1 MFSAGQLERLEERF
15 HQNQYLIGKERVELA
30 KELDLSEMQVL
41 FVRTYPLQWTPAPM
55 ARSITKTPLTTF
67 LFVPMELFLLLY
79 IRWL

>member
-41 FVRTYPLQWTPAPM
+41 FVRTYPLQWTPAPT
-55 ARSITKTPLTTF
+55 AQPITKTRF
-67 LFVPMELFLLLY
+67 
-79 IRWL
+79 